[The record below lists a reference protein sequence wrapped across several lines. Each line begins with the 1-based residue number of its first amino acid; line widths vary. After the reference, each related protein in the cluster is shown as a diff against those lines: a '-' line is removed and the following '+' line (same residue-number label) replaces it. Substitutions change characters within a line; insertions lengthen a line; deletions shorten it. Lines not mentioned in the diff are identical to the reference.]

1 MEEEIPTIDEDAI
14 VSGVASLNGQTG
26 DLNLKTVNGESV
38 IGDGDIEIRSGVSSV
53 NGQTGDVNITA
64 SDLGAASASDLQD
77 LQTTV
82 AGKQD
87 KLSIAQMN
95 AVNSGI
101 DSTKV
106 AQIATNAQ
114 GITNE
119 ANARQSADINL
130 QSQIDGLA
138 ASSDVTDIVGTKA
151 QLNDYDTSKLKDNDI
166 VKVLQDESQSGET
179 TYYRWSTITQTF
191 TLIGEEGPYYTKS
204 EADVLLNGKV
214 DTVTGYGLSENN
226 FSDEDLAKLGGI
238 EAGAQVN
245 VQANWNE
252 TDTDSDAYIQNKP
265 SIPTVNNATLTITQ
279 NGVSA
284 GTFGANASSDV
295 TIPLTDTTYSNFVG
309 TDGTAAGSVGLVPA
323 PATTDA
329 GKFLKADGTWD
340 TAGGGGGSVE
350 TGIGTSETNPIS
362 QLGTTKM
369 IYPKTTNST
378 LEDRYIGI
386 GKDVVCNG
394 FDGIAI
400 GYNAKNYQNYTICI
414 GRDAKTSA
422 DYSVA
427 IGYYAGG
434 NNYSRLGV
442 CVGSNATI
450 GQGVSYSVALG
461 AYAKATVSG
470 EVNIGTGTET
480 VGYNS
485 SNYRLL
491 SGVYDGQG
499 SHDAATKGQLD
510 NAIINGGT
518 IAPTT
523 ATVGSVGTLYSC
535 VESGTAHLYS
545 CTDVSGSTYTWSQ
558 LI

>member
-1 MEEEIPTIDEDAI
+1 MEEEIHTIEEEGV

-26 DLNLKTVNGESV
+26 DLNVKTINGQE
-38 IGDGDIEIRSGVSSV
+38 ILGTGNIDIEPGVSSV

-64 SDLGAASASDLQD
+64 SDLGAASETDLQD

-119 ANARQSADINL
+119 VNARQSADINL

-179 TYYRWSTITQTF
+179 TYYRWSTTTQTF

-204 EADVLLNGKV
+204 EADALFNGKV
-214 DTVTGYGLSENN
+214 DKVTGYGLSKNN
-226 FSDEDLAKLGGI
+226 FSDSDVAKLGGI

-295 TIPLTDTTYSNFVG
+295 TIPLTDTTYSNFTG
-309 TDGTAAGSVGLVPA
+309 TDGTSAGISGLVPA
-323 PATTDA
+323 PAVADA
-329 GKFLKADGTWD
+329 DKFLKSDGTWSS
-340 TAGGGGGSVE
+340 AGGGGGIVTLTTADLAQYASGVWNNDIGLWKLPP
-350 TGIGTSETNPIS
+350 GI
-362 QLGTTKM
+362 
-369 IYPKTTNST
+369 YT
-378 LEDRYIGI
+378 L
-386 GKDVVCNG
+386 
-394 FDGIAI
+394 DG
-400 GYNAKNYQNYTICI
+400 
-414 GRDAKTSA
+414 
-422 DYSVA
+422 V
-427 IGYYAGG
+427 
-434 NNYSRLGV
+434 
-442 CVGSNATI
+442 
-450 GQGVSYSVALG
+450 
-461 AYAKATVSG
+461 
-470 EVNIGTGTET
+470 TGTIKNQAPYT
-480 VGYNS
+480 
-485 SNYRLL
+485 SNYRAYSGAFVIVTGGIELSPGTGISNWYRETFVFNGNQNSAGIYRPIVADN
-491 SGVYDGQG
+491 SGVRYLYYADSAGQ
-499 SHDAATKGQLD
+499 
-510 NAIINGGT
+510 NADRGMTQKAITDFVNSAVINGGT
-518 IAPTT
+518 TAPTT

-535 VESGTAHLYS
+535 VESGAPHLYS
-545 CTDVSGSTYTWSQ
+545 CTAVSGSTYTWSQ